1 MQVYSI
7 YNFHHPTVFCGIR
20 ASQFVNTATWHCNH
34 RKNVCFILF
43 WKAGGCSC
51 YRFCHK
57 YYFLNWWSNKHTIKS
72 LRFFLITNWD
82 GGDYNLRSTHA
93 AKHIWVVVIRNWGG
107 LPSLPLYRE
116 YVSGRLPHPQALD
129 GHLGNLI
136 INRKLY
142 RGKDIDRSKIDRW
155 IIRVRFKIIT

>member
-1 MQVYSI
+1 MSVLYCFGKQVG
-7 YNFHHPTVFCGIR
+7 VLVVG
-20 ASQFVNTATWHCNH
+20 FVINIFNLFSL
-34 RKNVCFILF
+34 RLRFKNVI
-43 WKAGGCSC
+43 
-51 YRFCHK
+51 YRFIFKLMTNKESLSNCIT
-57 YYFLNWWSNKHTIKS
+57 SNKHTIKS

-142 RGKDIDRSKIDRW
+142 RGKEIDRSLR
-155 IIRVRFKIIT
+155 